1 MNFVIFCIDKPGI
14 SRDPSIMKAHVEYLA
29 DNPIKIIM
37 SGPLTDDNGDKVIG
51 SLYLVE
57 AENRDEVDTFREKD
71 PLVHADYWE
80 LVEVRA
86 FDKRV
91 DNRD

>member
-1 MNFVIFCIDKPGI
+1 MHFAIFCLDKTGI
-14 SRDPSIMKAHVEYLA
+14 TRDPDIMKAHVEYLA
-29 DNPIKIIM
+29 NSPIKNVM
-37 SGPLTDDNGDKVIG
+37 SGPLTDDNGEGVIG
-51 SLYLVE
+51 SLYIIE
-57 AENRDEVDTFREKD
+57 ADSRKAVDAFRKDD